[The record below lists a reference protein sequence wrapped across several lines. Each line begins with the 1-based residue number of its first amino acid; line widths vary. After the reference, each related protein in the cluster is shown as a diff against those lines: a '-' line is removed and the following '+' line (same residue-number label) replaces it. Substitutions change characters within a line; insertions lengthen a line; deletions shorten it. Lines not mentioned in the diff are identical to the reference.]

1 MKQNTRF
8 LVYWQ
13 AFFGV
18 RFNIDITKCCM
29 VSWGYGLKQPH
40 RYGRRSEE
48 EQRQFKVEAGPPGH
62 ASVCLW
68 FTLLV
73 YELFMNCLCC
83 FWIVFRKTEYL
94 HYMPSI
100 SPYNPDLE
108 VFHISKHG
116 IVTSLPIITPMP
128 FLIFHFTEHITV
140 SYHILSYHV
149 YNFAPCSHYPQS
161 TSMTPFSDQ
170 ISVDSCPRN
179 AQLLRCGF
187 TTNQAF
193 FS

>member
-108 VFHISKHG
+108 VFHISHRARFNTSRTNRDPPFRPIPRERQMVVNFTGVDAAMASLGTKG
-116 IVTSLPIITPMP
+116 IETKGLDSGWIWVNYNDLTATSLESWLIRQIIPKWP
-128 FLIFHFTEHITV
+128 
-140 SYHILSYHV
+140 
-149 YNFAPCSHYPQS
+149 
-161 TSMTPFSDQ
+161 
-170 ISVDSCPRN
+170 
-179 AQLLRCGF
+179 
-187 TTNQAF
+187 
-193 FS
+193 